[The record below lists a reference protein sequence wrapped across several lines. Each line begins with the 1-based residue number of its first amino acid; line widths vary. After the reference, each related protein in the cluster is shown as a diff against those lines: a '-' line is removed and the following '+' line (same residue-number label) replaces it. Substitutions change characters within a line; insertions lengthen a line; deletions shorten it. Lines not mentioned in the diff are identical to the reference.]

1 MQGVCSSLSFCPH
14 HLHSLVNS
22 LFHTQTILAKRTPEN
37 VHLMPTL
44 TVTLLV
50 VTAALVCLP
59 AVTAQCNP
67 GQFTDGAGACVDCTA
82 GTFSTSKST
91 HIRKG
96 NLTQYLQMELLLHVA
111 LAPRAVL
118 ITYKGL
124 WAAAL
129 AALDSFR
136 YQLSCMH
143 HPHSRRYIDFHPL
156 GKQRADSM

>member
-1 MQGVCSSLSFCPH
+1 
-14 HLHSLVNS
+14 
-22 LFHTQTILAKRTPEN
+22 
-37 VHLMPTL
+37 MPTL

-96 NLTQYLQMELLLHVA
+96 NLTQYSQMELLLHVA
-111 LAPRAVL
+111 LAPQAVL
-118 ITYKGL
+118 ITYKRL

-136 YQLSCMH
+136 QTAGRLNVMLAVEDRTPQLVAHLSAYVEQVQI
-143 HPHSRRYIDFHPL
+143 PPL
-156 GKQRADSM
+156 PLARSQVAPGHVRPPSLVVLPITSDVVAR